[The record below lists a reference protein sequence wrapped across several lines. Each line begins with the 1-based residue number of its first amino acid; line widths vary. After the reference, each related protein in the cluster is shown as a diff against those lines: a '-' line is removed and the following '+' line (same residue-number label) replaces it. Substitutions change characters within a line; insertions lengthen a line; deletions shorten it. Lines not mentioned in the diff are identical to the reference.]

1 VSEEKL
7 RAAMGDLLAL
17 VVHDLRNPVAT
28 ISANV
33 SFVKE
38 VGAGDDEDVIEALD
52 DVETALGDLMRGLE
66 QVGWV
71 GRWIA
76 GQASMEGAAGDL
88 RSAVEAGVRRT
99 HTSLSVTLP
108 SEPIEVGRAGG
119 ALARV
124 VELLVRNAL
133 ANAAPETVH
142 VIVRDGGAEGVVEV
156 RDAGRAI
163 GEELREAAFTL
174 EGQQILK
181 GRADG
186 RYSRVVGLLAVR
198 TLVDSLGASVEAD
211 GQDGDAVFRVR
222 VPK

>member
-1 VSEEKL
+1 MSEEKL
-7 RAAMGDLLAL
+7 RAAIGDLLAL

-38 VGAGDDEDVIEALD
+38 VGAGDDEDVIEALV

-76 GQASMEGAAGDL
+76 GQNAMEGSAGDL
-88 RSAVEAGVRRT
+88 RSAVEAGVRRANAP
-99 HTSLSVTLP
+99 VDVRLP
-108 SEPIEVGRAGG
+108 NEPVEVARAGG
-119 ALARV
+119 AMARV

-133 ANAAPETVH
+133 ANAAAETVQ
-142 VIVRDGGAEGVVEV
+142 VIVRDGPEGVVEI

-163 GEELREAAFTL
+163 GEELREEAFTL

-198 TLVDSLGASVEAD
+198 TLTDALGARLEAD
-211 GQDGDAVFRVR
+211 GQDGDAVFRIHA
-222 VPK
+222 PK

>member
-1 VSEEKL
+1 MSEEKL
-7 RAAMGDLLAL
+7 RAAIGDLLAL

-76 GQASMEGAAGDL
+76 GQNAMEGSAGDL
-88 RSAVEAGVRRT
+88 RSAVEAGVRRAN
-99 HTSLSVTLP
+99 
-108 SEPIEVGRAGG
+108 EPVEVARAGG
-119 ALARV
+119 AMARV

-133 ANAAPETVH
+133 ANAAAETVQ
-142 VIVRDGGAEGVVEV
+142 VIVRDGPEGVVEI

-163 GEELREAAFTL
+163 GEELREEAFTL

-198 TLVDSLGASVEAD
+198 TLTDALGARLEAD
-211 GQDGDAVFRVR
+211 GQDGDAVFRIHA
-222 VPK
+222 PK

>member
-1 VSEEKL
+1 MSEENL
-7 RAAMGDLLAL
+7 RAAIGDLLAL

-76 GQASMEGAAGDL
+76 GQAAMEGSTGDL
-88 RSAVEAGVRRT
+88 RSAVEAGVRRANAP
-99 HTSLSVTLP
+99 VDVRLP
-108 SEPIEVGRAGG
+108 NEPIEVARAGG

-124 VELLVRNAL
+124 VELLVRNAV
-133 ANAAPETVH
+133 ANAAAETVH
-142 VIVRDGGAEGVVEV
+142 VLVRDDGAEGVVEI

-198 TLVDSLGASVEAD
+198 TLTDSIGARLEAG
-211 GQDGDAVFRVR
+211 GQDGDAIFRVY